1 MRVVWKLLVSLC
13 LAIYCGMVIWGNG
26 PTRLERGAERPLTV
40 AAAKVA
46 ATSGVRVLP
55 VPKRPVRIG
64 PQAVRRSAPEVA
76 AAAAPAPTAPTAQS
90 DDAAG
95 RELAALVMAAL
106 DRPTATMAGQP
117 ANTQRRWI
125 TANTANVRAG
135 PNKRSKLA
143 GKIGRGGEV
152 FVLWA
157 EPNGWVKLRA
167 ADGKVAGYVH
177 KSLLTDTPPKA
188 TLIAASD

>member
-13 LAIYCGMVIWGNG
+13 LAIYCGMVVWGNG
-26 PTRLERGAERPLTV
+26 PARLERGAERPLTLAV
-40 AAAKVA
+40 AKGAT
-46 ATSGVRVLP
+46 TSGVRVLP
-55 VPKRPVRIG
+55 APKRPVRIG
-64 PQAVRRSAPEVA
+64 PQAVRRSAPGVA
-76 AAAAPAPTAPTAQS
+76 AAAAPVLTAQP
-90 DDAAG
+90 DDEAG

-106 DRPTATMAGQP
+106 EQPTATMVEQP